1 MSPRCPKVD
10 NISLH
15 FVKVELEYLEKLII
29 EQKWAN
35 GQVKIKDDIDK
46 GEKRKFSTCATRSV
60 RAVDLNK
67 GMILE

>member
-15 FVKVELEYLEKLII
+15 FVKVELEYLKKVII

-35 GQVKIKDDIDK
+35 GQVKIKDAIDK
-46 GEKRKFSTCATRSV
+46 GGKRKFSTCATRSV
-60 RAVDLNK
+60 RAVDLNNGIK
-67 GMILE
+67 VE